1 MEQPRERFQ
10 FELRVHRRAGVRR
23 WRRPVAPPT
32 PAVGSAPPARP
43 RIEAPPS
50 ARVESPATRPVPPIP
65 GAARLGSESAPSHA
79 PAAAAPPLRISVA
92 PSPEPPRPKG
102 SETDLSFVDRERLLT
117 ELSSEISTCQKCKL
131 CETRTHAVPGEGALD
146 PPILFI
152 GEGPGA
158 DEDASGRPFVGKA
171 GQLLDKMIAAIRF
184 RRDEVYIANLVKCR
198 PPGNRTP
205 EPDEAAACLPYLERQ
220 IALLRPR
227 LLCTLGL
234 PSTRALLPEVRAI
247 SAVRGRLHSW
257 RGLPL
262 IPTFHPAY
270 LLRNPDAKHDAWSDL
285 KLVARTVGRP
295 VDGTGATS

>member
-1 MEQPRERFQ
+1 
-10 FELRVHRRAGVRR
+10 
-23 WRRPVAPPT
+23 
-32 PAVGSAPPARP
+32 
-43 RIEAPPS
+43 
-50 ARVESPATRPVPPIP
+50 
-65 GAARLGSESAPSHA
+65 
-79 PAAAAPPLRISVA
+79 
-92 PSPEPPRPKG
+92 
-102 SETDLSFVDRERLLT
+102 
-117 ELSSEISTCQKCKL
+117 
-131 CETRTHAVPGEGALD
+131 
-146 PPILFI
+146 
-152 GEGPGA
+152 
-158 DEDASGRPFVGKA
+158 
-171 GQLLDKMIAAIRF
+171 MIAAIRF

>member
-1 MEQPRERFQ
+1 MSSGTAPSQELPR
-10 FELRVHRRAGVRR
+10 
-23 WRRPVAPPT
+23 
-32 PAVGSAPPARP
+32 PPA
-43 RIEAPPS
+43 
-50 ARVESPATRPVPPIP
+50 
-65 GAARLGSESAPSHA
+65 SES
-79 PAAAAPPLRISVA
+79 
-92 PSPEPPRPKG
+92 
-102 SETDLSFVDRERLLT
+102 DLSLADRERRLA
-117 ELSSEISTCQKCKL
+117 ELSGEISTCRKCKL

-158 DEDASGRPFVGKA
+158 DEDATGRPFVGKA

-234 PSTRALLPEVRAI
+234 PATRALLPEVRAI
-247 SAVRGRLHSW
+247 SAVRGRLHAW

-270 LLRNPDAKHDAWSDL
+270 LLRTPEAKHDAWSDL

-295 VDGTGATS
+295 VDGTGAAS